1 MTSHWPATYDVT
13 LSLMT
18 SNWPARY
25 LWRHTDLLG
34 IYDVTLTCD
43 TVLMTSHWPA
53 RYGYLWRPTDL
64 LRMASHWPATYGVT
78 LTCHLRRHTG
88 LPLMGSHWPATYD
101 VTLTC
106 YLWRHTDLP
115 HMTSHWP
122 ATFGVTLTC
131 HLWRHTDLHIWCHT
145 DLPLGVDV
153 PEPELAWLQVELL
166 PLLRVDRHD
175 AMQQIQASSIIN
187 RIFSLIFLS
196 LIQTGTRMNG
206 TGTQSHLIHQH
217 YSL

>member
-1 MTSHWPATYDVT
+1 
-13 LSLMT
+13 
-18 SNWPARY
+18 
-25 LWRHTDLLG
+25 
-34 IYDVTLTCD
+34 
-43 TVLMTSHWPA
+43 MTSHWPA

-78 LTCHLRRHTG
+78 LTCHLWRRTD
-88 LPLMGSHWPATYD
+88 LPLMTSHWPPLMTSHWPATYD
-101 VTLTC
+101 VTLTST
-106 YLWRHTDLP
+106 YY
-115 HMTSHWP
+115 
-122 ATFGVTLTC
+122 VTLTC

-187 RIFSLIFLS
+187 RIFSMIFLS